1 MPKSEGRAKRD
12 YPIITKADMVEQIAS
27 CSSYQKTDVFRIL
40 TLYEDIL
47 NTIIT
52 SDTKPDNL
60 VIKFMGIGNLTFKV
74 KRGLKKGD
82 VYKKPKDFTSGEM
95 ETIVVDKDHGD
106 YERLWLEV
114 SPTLKETLKEK
125 SRKRYFNKQLRDVF
139 TKNKV
144 RKYGE
149 QES

>member
-1 MPKSEGRAKRD
+1 MARSSGRGKRD
-12 YPIITKADMVEQIAS
+12 YPIITKADLVEQIAS
-27 CSSYQKTDVFRIL
+27 CTTYQKTDVFRIL
-40 TLYEDIL
+40 TTLEDIL
-47 NTIIT
+47 KTIIT

-60 VIKFMGIGNLTFKV
+60 EIKLLGLGNLMFK
-74 KRGLKKGD
+74 KKKGLKKGD
-82 VYKKPKDFTSGEM
+82 VYKKPNFNKKGVM

-144 RKYGE
+144 NADGE
-149 QES
+149 Q

>member
-1 MPKSEGRAKRD
+1 MARSSGRGKRD
-12 YPIITKADMVEQIAS
+12 YPIITKADLVEQIAS
-27 CSSYQKTDVFRIL
+27 CTTYQKTDVFRIL
-40 TLYEDIL
+40 TTLEDIL

-60 VIKFMGIGNLTFKV
+60 EIKLLGLGNLMFK
-74 KRGLKKGD
+74 KKKGLKKGD
-82 VYKKPKDFTSGEM
+82 VYKKPNFNKKGVM

-114 SPTLKETLKEK
+114 SPTLRETLKEK

-144 RKYGE
+144 GKDGE
-149 QES
+149 Q